1 MNNEGKTAF
10 AQESPNILAKI
21 EYCIFYLQVSLKLD
35 EKELEFA
42 LQDKVMISSI
52 LKDGL
57 PSKKK

>member
-1 MNNEGKTAF
+1 MKMWENF
-10 AQESPNILAKI
+10 LLAQGSECIAKMK
-21 EYCIFYLQVSLKLD
+21 YCILYSQVSLKLD